1 MDSIKDILS
10 QIQQEKTTKGKD
22 DDQQSKLFDTEKL
35 KTNPKKLFGD
45 KHKYISQEYQ
55 AYGLRIAGKLGDKQR
70 MTMYIKWAKEKPR
83 AILEQAL
90 SFTSDYPNAKDKIK
104 IFMWKVKQLENEYK
118 DKQQQNTR

>member
-10 QIQQEKTTKGKD
+10 QIQQEQTSKEKYD
-22 DDQQSKLFDTEKL
+22 NQQSKLFDTEKL

-90 SFTSDYPNAKDKIK
+90 SFTSDYPNAKDKVK

-118 DKQQQNTR
+118 EKQQGNTK

>member
-1 MDSIKDILS
+1 M
-10 QIQQEKTTKGKD
+10 
-22 DDQQSKLFDTEKL
+22 
-35 KTNPKKLFGD
+35 FGD

-55 AYGLRIAGKLGDKQR
+55 AYGLRIAGKLGDKER

-90 SFTSDYPNAKDKIK
+90 SFTSDYPNAKDKIR

-118 DKQQQNTR
+118 EKKQKNS

>member
-10 QIQQEKTTKGKD
+10 QIQNEQPKGTND
-22 DDQQSKLFDTEKL
+22 EGQSKLFDTDKL
-35 KTNPKKLFGD
+35 KTNPKKLFGE

-55 AYGLRIAGKLGDKQR
+55 AFGLRIAGKLGDKQR

-90 SFTSDYPNAKDKIK
+90 SFTSDYPNAKDKIR
-104 IFMWKVKQLENEYK
+104 IFMWKVKQLEDEYK
-118 DKQQQNTR
+118 SKKQQNTK

>member
-10 QIQQEKTTKGKD
+10 QIQNELPKETNDEG
-22 DDQQSKLFDTEKL
+22 QSKLFDTDKL
-35 KTNPKKLFGD
+35 KTNPKKLFGE

-55 AYGLRIAGKLGDKQR
+55 AFGLRIAGKLGDKQR

-90 SFTSDYPNAKDKIK
+90 SFTSDYPNAKDKIR
-104 IFMWKVKQLENEYK
+104 IFMWKVKQLEDEYK
-118 DKQQQNTR
+118 AKKQQNTK

>member
-10 QIQQEKTTKGKD
+10 QIQQEQTSKEKYD
-22 DDQQSKLFDTEKL
+22 NQQSKLFDTEKL

-90 SFTSDYPNAKDKIK
+90 SFTSDYPNAKDKIR

-118 DKQQQNTR
+118 EKQQGNTK

>member
-10 QIQQEKTTKGKD
+10 QIQNELPKETNDEG
-22 DDQQSKLFDTEKL
+22 QSKLFDTDKL

-55 AYGLRIAGKLGDKQR
+55 AFGLRIAGKLGDKQR

-90 SFTSDYPNAKDKIK
+90 SFTSDYPNAKDKIR
-104 IFMWKVKQLENEYK
+104 IFMWKVKQLEDEYK
-118 DKQQQNTR
+118 AKKQQNTK

>member
-10 QIQQEKTTKGKD
+10 QIQNEQPKGTND
-22 DDQQSKLFDTEKL
+22 EGQSKLFDTDKL

-55 AYGLRIAGKLGDKQR
+55 AFGLRIAGKLGDKQR

-90 SFTSDYPNAKDKIK
+90 SFTSDYPNAKDKIR
-104 IFMWKVKQLENEYK
+104 IFMWKVKQLEDEYK
-118 DKQQQNTR
+118 SKKQQNTK

>member
-10 QIQQEKTTKGKD
+10 QIQNELPKETNDEG
-22 DDQQSKLFDTEKL
+22 QSKLFDTDKL

-55 AYGLRIAGKLGDKQR
+55 AFGLRIAGKLGDKQR

-90 SFTSDYPNAKDKIK
+90 SFTSDYPNAKDKIR
-104 IFMWKVKQLENEYK
+104 IFMWKVKQLEDEYK
-118 DKQQQNTR
+118 SKKQQNTK

>member
-10 QIQQEKTTKGKD
+10 QIKNSTSTDSEEV
-22 DDQQSKLFDTEKL
+22 DQGKLFNTDTL
-35 KTNPKKLFGD
+35 QTNPKKMFGD

-55 AYGLRIAGKLGDKQR
+55 AYGLRIAGKLGDKDR

-90 SFTSDYPNAKDKIK
+90 SFTSDYPNAKDKVR

-118 DKQQQNTR
+118 EKKQENSK